1 MSKKQVKRFIPRT
14 PLPEDYVVC
23 YRENKKW
30 GFIYRKDTES
40 KVLKYSDV
48 VFRTRKQ
55 AESEAFDWMFSNDTF
70 YDPRRSID
78 LEKMLFLHDASIH

>member
-1 MSKKQVKRFIPRT
+1 MA
-14 PLPEDYVVC
+14 
-23 YRENKKW
+23 
-30 GFIYRKDTES
+30 ES

>member
-1 MSKKQVKRFIPRT
+1 MPKIKK

-30 GFIYRKDTES
+30 GFVYRKNTES

-48 VFRTRKQ
+48 VFRTQKQ
-55 AESEAFDWMFSNDTF
+55 AESEAFIGISCSVRHENTWQNGVVPLSFSN
-70 YDPRRSID
+70 RSRQ
-78 LEKMLFLHDASIH
+78 